1 MKNCKTNFSE
11 TYTAQK
17 YQALHQPDPEYSDE
31 KPVGVNKHKFA
42 FSEENMVNRQSFLQ

>member
-17 YQALHQPDPEYSDE
+17 YQAGPEYSDE

-42 FSEENMVNRQSFLQ
+42 FSEENMVNRHSFLQ